1 MARLTSSPPGV
12 VAKMARIGLAL
23 ALPLIPGT
31 IMAQEHPLS
40 APLTVTETQGGVA
53 GETGTVWTIAP
64 DYSFTIARRIG
75 LKVLD
80 PHKHGHLAPKQSAR
94 LGELLD
100 QMVKT
105 GFQRPLAPPPQV
117 NPHRITL
124 SYGSRQLV
132 LTLPPGG
139 GDIAALR
146 ASTGDER
153 AKSLLDLTV
162 AVKDMLGR

>member
-1 MARLTSSPPGV
+1 MARLKYSPSGV
-12 VAKMARIGLAL
+12 VAKMTTIGLAL

-53 GETGTVWTIAP
+53 GETGTVWAIAP
-64 DYSFTIARRIG
+64 DYNFTVARRIG

-80 PHKHGHLAPKQSAR
+80 PHKRGHLALKQSAR

-100 QMVKT
+100 RMVKT
-105 GFQRPLAPPPQV
+105 GFQSPLAPPPQV
-117 NPHRITL
+117 NPHRITV

-132 LTLPPGG
+132 LTLAPGG

-146 ASTGDER
+146 ASTADER
-153 AKSLLDLTV
+153 AKSILELTA